1 MKRSRFLLGVGAA
14 VVATALPGCGFALR
28 RPPVLP
34 FARITLA
41 GFVPR
46 SSLAEEL
53 RALLLTQVQVVDA
66 PAPADVVL
74 VALLDKR
81 ERSVVAS
88 TAVGQVRELQLRLR
102 LEFKVQTPSGRELL
116 PRAELALKRDLSYSE
131 SAALAKEY
139 EEAQLFREM
148 QSDVVVQVLRRLASV
163 KL

>member
-1 MKRSRFLLGVGAA
+1 MQRSRFLLGWASAMAA
-14 VVATALPGCGFALR
+14 AALPGCGFALR
-28 RPPVLP
+28 RAPVLP
-34 FARITLA
+34 FSRITLA
-41 GFVPR
+41 GFLPR
-46 SSLAEEL
+46 SSLAEAL
-53 RALLLTQVQVVDA
+53 RTLLQTQVLVVDA
-66 PAPADVVL
+66 PLPADVVL
-74 VALLDKR
+74 VALLDQR

-131 SAALAKEY
+131 STALAKEY

-148 QSDVVVQVLRRLASV
+148 QSDVVMQVLRRLASV